1 MRNLSQ
7 EVKALNLIAP
17 VVQTST
23 TTGTGIDVES
33 YNDDAL
39 AVVNVGTVSGGSP
52 STVVTIMGSL
62 VATPTVYDQTLTTFV
77 ANLATGLGAG
87 KANLAGIK
95 NVKAIA
101 TQTGA
106 GNVPIAVCL
115 IVTPFAKTGS
125 LNSLTTA

>member
-17 VVQTST
+17 VVQTAT
-23 TTGTGIDVES
+23 TTGTGIDVEA

-39 AVVNVGTVSGGSP
+39 VVLNLGTVSGGSP
-52 STVVTIMGSL
+52 STVVTLMGSL

-77 ANLATGLGAG
+77 AATAAGFAAG
-87 KANLAGIK
+87 KASLAGIK

-106 GNVPIAVCL
+106 GNVPIAVAL

-125 LNSLTTA
+125 LNSLTAA

>member
-17 VVQTST
+17 VTQTST
-23 TTGTGIDVES
+23 TTGSGVDVES

-39 AVVNVGTVSGGSP
+39 AVVNVGIVSGGSP

-87 KANLAGIK
+87 KASLVGIK

-106 GNVPIAVCL
+106 GNVPISVVL
-115 IVTPFAKTGS
+115 IVTPFAKTSS

>member
-39 AVVNVGTVSGGSP
+39 AILNLGTVSGGSP

-62 VATPTVYDQTLTTFV
+62 VATPTVYDQTLATFV
-77 ANLATGLGAG
+77 AATAAGLAAAKVSLV
-87 KANLAGIK
+87 GIK

-125 LNSLTTA
+125 LNSTTAA